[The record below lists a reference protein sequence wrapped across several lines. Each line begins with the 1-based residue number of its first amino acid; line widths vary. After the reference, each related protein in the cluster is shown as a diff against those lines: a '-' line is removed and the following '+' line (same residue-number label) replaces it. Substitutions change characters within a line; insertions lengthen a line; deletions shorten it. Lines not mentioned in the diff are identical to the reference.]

1 MPEQIRYQAFPISGI
16 ELMTAC
22 TERAFPRHTHDQF
35 GIGIVDCGGHASW
48 SGRGQVEAG
57 PGDFICVNPGEV
69 HDGQAIGRRART
81 WRILYFD
88 PAVMYEARAEVLDG
102 AATDSSFVEPVF
114 ADVAMRTAFET
125 TVAFA
130 ATSVPSVEMACETA
144 VLNFVARLCAHFTSG
159 RCDERALSPGIRRAR
174 ARVDDDPAASLTLA
188 ELAREAGLSRFQLI
202 RGFAREL
209 RQTPHAY
216 ILQRRI
222 ALARRLIR
230 AGRELAE
237 VAAVAGFCDQSH
249 LTRCFVRQFGVTP
262 KRYLHFYPRPPSRP
276 AAHSPP

>member
-1 MPEQIRYQAFPISGI
+1 
-16 ELMTAC
+16 
-22 TERAFPRHTHDQF
+22 
-35 GIGIVDCGGHASW
+35 
-48 SGRGQVEAG
+48 VEAG

-88 PAVMYEARAEVLDG
+88 PAVMYDARADVLDG
-102 AATDSSFVEPVF
+102 AATDSTFAEPVF
-114 ADVAMRTAFET
+114 ADLTMRTAFEST
-125 TVAFA
+125 FAFA
-130 ATSVPSVEMACETA
+130 ASTSRSADMACETA

-159 RCDERALSPGIRRAR
+159 RCDELAFSPSIRRAR
-174 ARVDDDPAASLTLA
+174 ARVDDDPAARLTLA
-188 ELAREAGLSRFQLI
+188 QLAREAGLSRYQLI

-230 AGRELAE
+230 SGRELAE
-237 VAAVAGFCDQSH
+237 VAAVAGFYDQSH
-249 LTRCFVRQFGVTP
+249 LTRCFTRQFGVTP
-262 KRYLHFYPRPPSRP
+262 KRYLHFCPRPTARP
-276 AAHSPP
+276 AALSPP